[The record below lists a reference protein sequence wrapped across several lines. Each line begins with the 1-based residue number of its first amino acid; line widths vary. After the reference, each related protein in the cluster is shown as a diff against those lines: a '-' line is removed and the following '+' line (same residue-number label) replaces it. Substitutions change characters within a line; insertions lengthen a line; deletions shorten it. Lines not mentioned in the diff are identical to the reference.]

1 MGLSGTQRG
10 SPASLLA
17 PLLQGNGERAAS
29 SARFNYAPACFIK
42 SYAEGLCFV
51 SFVTHTVTGTWTS
64 WCIQVHHGK
73 SILEWQ
79 LRMSRTGTFVFFSSC
94 PLLTNK
100 SLSLSFYVF
109 VLSLHFL
116 EFDACNHESI
126 YLISPLILS
135 ANRSP
140 TSSGI
145 LVKNFLIIIKI

>member
-1 MGLSGTQRG
+1 MFCVICDAHGHRDVDFMMHSG
-10 SPASLLA
+10 A
-17 PLLQGNGERAAS
+17 PWKIHTRVA
-29 SARFNYAPACFIK
+29 IK
-42 SYAEGLCFV
+42 DEKNRNISV
-51 SFVTHTVTGTWTS
+51 
-64 WCIQVHHGK
+64 
-73 SILEWQ
+73 
-79 LRMSRTGTFVFFSSC
+79 FSSC

-145 LVKNFLIIIKI
+145 LVKNFLKIIKILDHPHNV